1 MITILSPSKTQ
12 DFEDELSFSTHT
24 QPVFLKE
31 TRKLA
36 NTLCK
41 LSEKKLSSLMSISPK
56 LAHLNAER
64 YKAFKTPFT
73 PKNARQALI
82 AFRGDVYQGFDLEN
96 YKKSDYLAAQKSIRI
111 LSGFYGLLAPLDL
124 IQPYRLEM
132 KTKLQTE
139 AAKDLYTFWGTK
151 LTKQLNK
158 DIQETKSKYL
168 INLASQEYYKALQ
181 AKDVQAEIITPLFK
195 EKKGKTTK
203 VVALF
208 AKRAR
213 GMMANYIVQ
222 ERVKRPEQLKDFS
235 QEGYRYMASLSN
247 ETEYVYVR

>member
-36 NTLCK
+36 KSLCK

-96 YKKSDYLAAQKSIRI
+96 YKKGDFLAAQKCIRI

-132 KTKLQTE
+132 KTKLKTE
-139 AAKDLYTFWGTK
+139 KAKDLYTFWGTK
-151 LTKQLNK
+151 LTQQLNK
-158 DIQETKSKYL
+158 DLHETKSKYL
-168 INLASQEYYKALQ
+168 INLASQEYSKALQ
-181 AKDVQAEIITPLFK
+181 TKDIEAEIITPVFK

-213 GMMANYIVQ
+213 GMMANYIVK
-222 ERVKRPEQLKDFS
+222 ERVKRPEQLENFN
-235 QEGYRYMASLSN
+235 QGGYRYMPSLSS
-247 ETEYVYVR
+247 ESEYIFIR